1 MRKQREIKDRVGR
14 IGDGRLTNGK
24 GAGGGYQGYRE
35 SDRQLEERKRGEG
48 RWKLEETLIH

>member
-14 IGDGRLTNGK
+14 IGDGRLKSGK

>member
-35 SDRQLEERKRGEG
+35 SDRQLKERKRGEG
-48 RWKLEETLIH
+48 RWKLKETLIH